1 MGLFSG
7 LRGLFGG
14 GKKKVKVLCVGL
26 DNSGKSTVINR
37 LKTRKAGDVELAPTV
52 GFATEDFTKGGLQL
66 SVYDMSGQGRYRN
79 LWETFYKN
87 LNAIIFVIDATD
99 KVRAAPRARRT

>member
-87 LNAIIFVIDATD
+87 VNAIIFVIDATD